1 MIDGIGGRK
10 DIGIVAIL
18 THVAGLNVCK
28 VLARSVNSV
37 VTIDAIVRD
46 IGVIEIGWQPADSG
60 VAIIAVVAAL
70 DVILVLAG
78 RRRAVMAGAA
88 SAQHLC
94 VIDGK
99 AWRPNVRGMAVLAHI
114 CR

>member
-1 MIDGIGGRK
+1 
-10 DIGIVAIL
+10 
-18 THVAGLNVCK
+18 
-28 VLARSVNSV
+28 
-37 VTIDAIVRD
+37 VTIDSIGRD

-60 VAIIAVVAAL
+60 VAIVAVVAAL